1 MRLLGLG
8 PDIGPGAGEG
18 QDVVPACEEGLGAV
32 WSLGQEPCT
41 RVTGVEP
48 YTRVTGQKFPELTKP
63 HSNCCHKFTLDV

>member
-32 WSLGQEPCT
+32 WSQGQEHCT
-41 RVTGVEP
+41 RVTDREVFTP
-48 YTRVTGQKFPELTKP
+48 ALLLRQVLPP
-63 HSNCCHKFTLDV
+63 WAHSPLGCHPAR